1 MAGGESSRPGL
12 LASWIQHPRAARC
25 VALEAGQIG
34 RMVSVQP
41 FLLPLARGRTGRD
54 WSAQKSSGS
63 RFLEQAKRREGV
75 GSFPFSNAILRGLR
89 FAITTSVEVTRPV
102 ETILVV
108 DDEDHVR
115 VVARGMLETK
125 GYTVLD
131 TGDPQMALH
140 WVKSGVCF
148 HLLLVDVVMARMKGT
163 ELANRL
169 KTLSPQTKVL
179 LMSGYVVSGVAGY
192 PFIAK
197 PFTGDQLAERVREVL
212 TRPSPFA
219 RPRS

>member
-1 MAGGESSRPGL
+1 MVGSGPLRN
-12 LASWIQHPRAARC
+12 HPNRHFGNTRNADKE
-25 VALEAGQIG
+25 V
-34 RMVSVQP
+34 
-41 FLLPLARGRTGRD
+41 D
-54 WSAQKSSGS
+54 
-63 RFLEQAKRREGV
+63 
-75 GSFPFSNAILRGLR
+75 SFPFGVAIRGGLR
-89 FAITTSVEVTRPV
+89 FALTTPMEVTRRV

-140 WVKSGVCF
+140 WAKSGVCF
-148 HLLLVDVVMARMKGT
+148 HLLLVDVVMPRMKGT
-163 ELANRL
+163 ELADRL

-179 LMSGYVVSGVAGY
+179 LMSGYAVTGVAGH

-197 PFTGDQLAERVREVL
+197 PFTADQLGERVRGVL

>member
-1 MAGGESSRPGL
+1 M
-12 LASWIQHPRAARC
+12 
-25 VALEAGQIG
+25 
-34 RMVSVQP
+34 
-41 FLLPLARGRTGRD
+41 
-54 WSAQKSSGS
+54 
-63 RFLEQAKRREGV
+63 
-75 GSFPFSNAILRGLR
+75 
-89 FAITTSVEVTRPV
+89 

-108 DDEDHVR
+108 DDEDDVR

-148 HLLLVDVVMARMKGT
+148 HLLLVDVVMPRMKGT

>member
-12 LASWIQHPRAARC
+12 LATWMQHPRAARC

-63 RFLEQAKRREGV
+63 RFLEQTKRREGV
-75 GSFPFSNAILRGLR
+75 GSFPFSNAIFRGLR
-89 FAITTSVEVTRPV
+89 FATSVEVTRHV

-115 VVARGMLETK
+115 VVA
-125 GYTVLD
+125 
-131 TGDPQMALH
+131 
-140 WVKSGVCF
+140 
-148 HLLLVDVVMARMKGT
+148 
-163 ELANRL
+163 
-169 KTLSPQTKVL
+169 
-179 LMSGYVVSGVAGY
+179 
-192 PFIAK
+192 
-197 PFTGDQLAERVREVL
+197 
-212 TRPSPFA
+212 
-219 RPRS
+219 

>member
-1 MAGGESSRPGL
+1 
-12 LASWIQHPRAARC
+12 
-25 VALEAGQIG
+25 
-34 RMVSVQP
+34 
-41 FLLPLARGRTGRD
+41 
-54 WSAQKSSGS
+54 
-63 RFLEQAKRREGV
+63 
-75 GSFPFSNAILRGLR
+75 
-89 FAITTSVEVTRPV
+89 V

-108 DDEDHVR
+108 DDEDQVR
-115 VVARGMLETK
+115 VLARGILETK

-140 WVKSGVCF
+140 WVKSGVCL
-148 HLLLVDVVMARMKGT
+148 HLLLVDVVMPRMKGT
-163 ELANRL
+163 ELADRL

-179 LMSGYVVSGVAGY
+179 LMSGYAVSGVAGH

-197 PFTGDQLAERVREVL
+197 PFTIDQLAERVRAVL

>member
-1 MAGGESSRPGL
+1 M
-12 LASWIQHPRAARC
+12 
-25 VALEAGQIG
+25 
-34 RMVSVQP
+34 
-41 FLLPLARGRTGRD
+41 
-54 WSAQKSSGS
+54 
-63 RFLEQAKRREGV
+63 
-75 GSFPFSNAILRGLR
+75 
-89 FAITTSVEVTRPV
+89 

-108 DDEDHVR
+108 DDEDQVR

-148 HLLLVDVVMARMKGT
+148 DLLLVDVVMPRMKGT
-163 ELANRL
+163 ELASRL
-169 KTLSPQTKVL
+169 KMLSPQTKVL
-179 LMSGYVVSGVAGY
+179 LTSGYVVSGVAGY

>member
-1 MAGGESSRPGL
+1 M
-12 LASWIQHPRAARC
+12 
-25 VALEAGQIG
+25 
-34 RMVSVQP
+34 
-41 FLLPLARGRTGRD
+41 
-54 WSAQKSSGS
+54 
-63 RFLEQAKRREGV
+63 
-75 GSFPFSNAILRGLR
+75 
-89 FAITTSVEVTRPV
+89 EVTRHV

-108 DDEDHVR
+108 DDEDQVR

-148 HLLLVDVVMARMKGT
+148 HLLLVDVVMPRMKGT
-163 ELANRL
+163 ELADRL

-179 LMSGYVVSGVAGY
+179 LMSGYAVSGVAGHAL
-192 PFIAK
+192 IAK
-197 PFTGDQLAERVREVL
+197 PFTADQLAERVREML

>member
-1 MAGGESSRPGL
+1 M
-12 LASWIQHPRAARC
+12 
-25 VALEAGQIG
+25 
-34 RMVSVQP
+34 
-41 FLLPLARGRTGRD
+41 
-54 WSAQKSSGS
+54 
-63 RFLEQAKRREGV
+63 
-75 GSFPFSNAILRGLR
+75 
-89 FAITTSVEVTRPV
+89 

-148 HLLLVDVVMARMKGT
+148 HLLLVDVVMPRMKGT

>member
-1 MAGGESSRPGL
+1 M
-12 LASWIQHPRAARC
+12 
-25 VALEAGQIG
+25 
-34 RMVSVQP
+34 
-41 FLLPLARGRTGRD
+41 
-54 WSAQKSSGS
+54 
-63 RFLEQAKRREGV
+63 
-75 GSFPFSNAILRGLR
+75 
-89 FAITTSVEVTRPV
+89 

-108 DDEDHVR
+108 DDEHHVR

-140 WVKSGVCF
+140 WAKSGVDF
-148 HLLLVDVVMARMKGT
+148 HLLLVDVVMPRMKGP
-163 ELANRL
+163 ELADRL

-179 LMSGYVVSGVAGY
+179 LMSGYAVSGVAGH

-197 PFTGDQLAERVREVL
+197 PFTRDQRAERVREVL

-219 RPRS
+219 RPRP

>member
-1 MAGGESSRPGL
+1 VVSDL
-12 LASWIQHPRAARC
+12 L
-25 VALEAGQIG
+25 LK
-34 RMVSVQP
+34 
-41 FLLPLARGRTGRD
+41 T
-54 WSAQKSSGS
+54 SA
-63 RFLEQAKRREGV
+63 
-75 GSFPFSNAILRGLR
+75 
-89 FAITTSVEVTRPV
+89 EVTRDV

-108 DDEDHVR
+108 DDEDQVR
-115 VVARGMLETK
+115 VVARGMLQAK

-148 HLLLVDVVMARMKGT
+148 HLLLVDVVMPRMKGT

-179 LMSGYVVSGVAGY
+179 LMSGYAVSGVAGH
-192 PFIAK
+192 PLIAK
-197 PFTGDQLAERVREVL
+197 PFTSDQLAERVRELL

-219 RPRS
+219 RPRL

>member
-1 MAGGESSRPGL
+1 
-12 LASWIQHPRAARC
+12 
-25 VALEAGQIG
+25 
-34 RMVSVQP
+34 
-41 FLLPLARGRTGRD
+41 
-54 WSAQKSSGS
+54 
-63 RFLEQAKRREGV
+63 
-75 GSFPFSNAILRGLR
+75 
-89 FAITTSVEVTRPV
+89 VEVTRHV

-115 VVARGMLETK
+115 VIARGMLETK

-148 HLLLVDVVMARMKGT
+148 HLLLVDVVMPRMKGT

-192 PFIAK
+192 PLIAK